1 MSSMR
6 ILVVEDNQ
14 KLAASLQDGLKQEG
28 YVAECIYDGISA
40 EEQISTFPED
50 YDLIILDI
58 MLPGRDGIAVCRN
71 LRSQRIRVPIL
82 MLTARDTVR
91 DRVTGLDIGAD
102 DYLIKPFSF
111 DELTARIRA
120 LLRRPR
126 EQVPVILQAG
136 PIELDTTTQEVR
148 VNGASIPLTLKEF
161 RLLELLMRHPKQV
174 LSREQI
180 LNSLWDYDADWG
192 SNVIDVHVKNL
203 RKKLFGTGKNDTIE
217 TIRGVGYR
225 LKD

>member
-1 MSSMR
+1 MR

-14 KLAASLQDGLKQEG
+14 KLAASLRDGLKQEG
-28 YVAECIYDGISA
+28 YVAECVHDGVSA
-40 EEQISTFPED
+40 EDQITTFPED
-50 YDLIILDI
+50 YDLILLDI
-58 MLPGRDGIAVCRN
+58 MLPGRDGITVCKN
-71 LRSQRIRVPIL
+71 LRSKKVRVPIL
-82 MLTARDTVR
+82 MLTAKDTVR
-91 DRVTGLDIGAD
+91 DRVMGLDIGAD
-102 DYLIKPFSF
+102 DYLVKPFSF
-111 DELTARIRA
+111 DELTARVRA

-126 EQVPVILQAG
+126 EQVPVVLQAG
-136 PIELDTTTQEVR
+136 AIALDTTTQEVM
-148 VNGASIPLTLKEF
+148 VNGSACTLTLKEF
-161 RLLELLMRHPKQV
+161 RLLELLMRHPNQV

-192 SNVIDVHVKNL
+192 SNVIDVHVKNI

>member
-1 MSSMR
+1 MR
-6 ILVVEDNQ
+6 ILVVEDNR
-14 KLAASLQDGLKQEG
+14 KLAASLRDGLKQEG
-28 YVAECIYDGISA
+28 YVVECVYDGVSA
-40 EEQISTFPED
+40 EQQIASFSED
-50 YDLIILDI
+50 YDLVILDI
-58 MLPGRDGIAVCRN
+58 MLPQRDGMTVCRN
-71 LRSQRIRVPIL
+71 LRSQKIRLPIL
-82 MLTARDTVR
+82 MLTAKDTVR

-102 DYLIKPFSF
+102 DYLVKPFSF

-126 EQVPVILQAG
+126 EQVPVVLQAG
-136 PIELDTTTQEVR
+136 PITLDSTTQDVT
-148 VNGASIPLTLKEF
+148 VNGTSVALTLKEF

-180 LNSLWDYDADWG
+180 LNSLWDYEADWG

>member
-1 MSSMR
+1 MR
-6 ILVVEDNQ
+6 ILIVEDNE
-14 KLAASLQDGLKQEG
+14 KLAASLRDGLKQEG
-28 YVAECIYDGISA
+28 YVAECVHDGISA
-40 EEQISTFPED
+40 EEQVTTFPDD
-50 YDLIILDI
+50 YDLVVLDI
-58 MLPGRDGIAVCRN
+58 MLPGRDGIEVCRN
-71 LRSQRIRVPIL
+71 LRAQKIRVPIL
-82 MLTARDTVR
+82 MLTAKDTVH

-126 EQVPVILQAG
+126 EQVPVVLQAG
-136 PIELDTTTQEVR
+136 AVELDTTTQGVK
-148 VNGASIPLTLKEF
+148 VNGVEVVLTLKEF
-161 RLLELLMRHPKQV
+161 RLLELLMRHPQQV

>member
-1 MSSMR
+1 MR

-14 KLAASLQDGLKQEG
+14 KLAASLCHGLQQEG
-28 YVAECIYDGISA
+28 YVAESIYDGTNA
-40 EEQISTFPED
+40 EEQICAFPED
-50 YDLIILDI
+50 YDLVILDI
-58 MLPGRDGIAVCRN
+58 MLPGRDGITVCRN
-71 LRSQRIRVPIL
+71 LRSQKIRVPVL
-82 MLTARDTVR
+82 MLTAKDTVR

-102 DYLIKPFSF
+102 DYLVKPFSF

-126 EQVPVILQAG
+126 EQVPVVLQAG
-136 PIELDTTTQEVR
+136 PIELDTTTQAVR
-148 VNGASIPLTLKEF
+148 VDGAAVALTLKEF
-161 RLLELLMRHPKQV
+161 RLLELLMRHPEQV

-192 SNVIDVHVKNL
+192 SNVIDVHMKNL
-203 RKKLFGTGKNDTIE
+203 RKKLFGTGKNDIIE

-225 LKD
+225 LKG

>member
-1 MSSMR
+1 MR

-28 YVAECIYDGISA
+28 YVVDCIYDGISA
-40 EEQISTFPED
+40 EEQVSTFPDD

-58 MLPGRDGIAVCRN
+58 MLPGRDGITVCRN
-71 LRSQRIRVPIL
+71 LRSQRVRVPVL
-82 MLTARDTVR
+82 MLTAKDTVR
-91 DRVTGLDIGAD
+91 DRVMGLDIGAD

-148 VNGASIPLTLKEF
+148 VNGSSIPLTLKEF